1 MAGFRSSQITTDIL
15 TVVSDKIARAFS
27 RCGAAR
33 AILELYNLIYSRLFN
48 FRKNYIC
55 GEQQH
60 VKMLLLSTNVILMK
74 IEVRYLAAFL
84 LFSVIEG
91 FEWF

>member
-55 GEQQH
+55 GE
-60 VKMLLLSTNVILMK
+60 
-74 IEVRYLAAFL
+74 
-84 LFSVIEG
+84 
-91 FEWF
+91 